1 MWNLKKRL
9 QMNLN
14 EQNRVINV
22 ENKLMLTGG
31 KEGRINWEIG
41 IDMYT

>member
-1 MWNLKKRL
+1 
-9 QMNLN
+9 MNLN

-31 KEGRINWEIG
+31 KEGRDKLEDWDCHAHTTIYKIG
-41 IDMYT
+41 N